1 MLQGIT
7 HKSKKFKK
15 GLWGIRQRLL
25 YSKVQTMKTAAFI
38 KRSTF
43 GFVLAFCAFAI
54 PSSAQHYIGLYANGA
69 APMNQLN
76 DSGYRNGAGFS
87 VEYLSPSLFSQTP
100 SAFEFRL
107 GAGIEFLHHGNSK
120 KVKDLVFNT
129 PNNDKGSV
137 KLQNL
142 MFGFYV
148 APKFIFN
155 TGNFSPY
162 FDVMANFRVFNT
174 YQINRFNKEVQGY
187 ERESSSPIIQNG
199 VAHYGGSVGLLYR
212 LHSTICFD
220 ARVSYTT
227 GTAIKFAD
235 LGSITKDPAFESNVS
250 YRTVKSPVSD
260 VLVFRLGILFTITPN
275 SQQTYDNDSRPLNLT
290 PNTPNRRPAEVKPM
304 PKPTPPVNH

>member
-1 MLQGIT
+1 M
-7 HKSKKFKK
+7 
-15 GLWGIRQRLL
+15 GLVI
-25 YSKVQTMKTAAFI
+25 
-38 KRSTF
+38 
-43 GFVLAFCAFAI
+43 AFCALAI

-76 DSGYRNGAGFS
+76 DSGFRNGAGFS
-87 VEYLSPSLFSQTP
+87 VEYLSPSLFSQAP

-120 KVKDLVFNT
+120 KIKDLVFNT

-155 TGNFSPY
+155 TGKFSPY

-187 ERESSSPIIQNG
+187 ERESSSPVIQNG
-199 VAHYGGSVGLLYR
+199 VAHYGGSVGLMYR
-212 LHSTICFD
+212 LHNNICFD

-235 LGSITKDPAFESNVS
+235 LGSIAKDPAFESNVS
-250 YRTVKSPVSD
+250 YHTVKSPVSNM
-260 VLVFRLGILFTITPN
+260 LVFRLGILFTITPK
-275 SQQTYDNDSRPLNLT
+275 SQQTYDNDNRSIDLT
-290 PNTPNRRPAEVKPM
+290 PNTPARKPAEVKPV
-304 PKPTPPVNH
+304 PKPVPPPKPIEN